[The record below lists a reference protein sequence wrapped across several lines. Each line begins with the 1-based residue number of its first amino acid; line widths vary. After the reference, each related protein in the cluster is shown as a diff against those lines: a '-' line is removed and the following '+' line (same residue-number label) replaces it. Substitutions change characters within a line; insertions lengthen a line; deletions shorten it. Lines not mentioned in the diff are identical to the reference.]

1 MKVAPQELQA
11 QAQPILDRATDAVAS
26 LRALGLK
33 DRDIKKLASSASDL
47 LLGPDK
53 PDGTTVR
60 DKLLKQLEKKIDTP
74 RLEQAATDFGNAH
87 GDPTA
92 IMDLGSVS
100 KEVGVAAGYPC
111 AAEKQTS

>member
-1 MKVAPQELQA
+1 M
-11 QAQPILDRATDAVAS
+11 AS

-33 DRDIKKLASSASDL
+33 DRDIKKLATSASDL

-60 DKLLKQLEKKIDTP
+60 DKLVKRLEKKIDAP

-92 IMDLGSVS
+92 IMNLGSVS
-100 KEVGVAAGYPC
+100 PEVGIAAGYPC
-111 AAEKQTS
+111 ASAK